1 MGNTKLSRV
10 EIENLVDIA
19 RKRFCKY
26 GPNYRRNIHQAVA
39 DIDQSILLG
48 YEHSHPTVQGQ
59 AVTLGLRLTSESLY
73 Q

>member
-1 MGNTKLSRV
+1 MQTTELSRS

-26 GPNYRRNIHQAVA
+26 GPDYRRIIHQAVA

-48 YEHSHPTVQGQ
+48 YEYSHPTVQGQ
-59 AVTLGLRLTSESLY
+59 AVTLGLRLTSERLY